1 MIGTMIGC
9 VLGLVAAVLISGV
22 LPGGPPPE
30 RELAISAE
38 LEARES
44 AAGSNV
50 SRGSRGKDRSAPKP
64 NATPSAAPRSVAG
77 LSRAQTANALVII
90 TVARK
95 RKLPERAALVGMMT
109 AMQETYLRNLAND
122 RIPSSLALPNEGAGR
137 DFDSLGLFQQRS
149 SQGWGSTA
157 ELMDPEYATNA
168 FFRSLE
174 RVEGWERMSLS
185 QAAQTVQKSAFPDA
199 YAKHEPQAR
208 KIIAALT

>member
-1 MIGTMIGC
+1 MIGC